1 MTRTTHSPVVA
12 AKKGVRR
19 TAWLTTLSAVL
30 TNLAIF
36 SLARAAGVEFE
47 FATSDPAQ
55 PTRAVAAGMV
65 VGTTVVTMAIGW
77 ALAGLAARYQRP
89 SLATMALVGGIF
101 AALSAFASLPLDATT
116 SAKLALAS
124 LHLTTAAFY
133 IGGIASLRPSAGETR

>member
-1 MTRTTHSPVVA
+1 
-12 AKKGVRR
+12 
-19 TAWLTTLSAVL
+19 
-30 TNLAIF
+30 
-36 SLARAAGVEFE
+36 
-47 FATSDPAQ
+47 
-55 PTRAVAAGMV
+55 MV